1 MTSLVGGWGA
11 GFVAIVVLLFAFSSI
26 VANYIYA
33 ENNLIFLRINSPR
46 HIWALRILTLVMV
59 IAGTL
64 VGLPV
69 VWQLADTIMALMAI
83 TNLTAILLLSPTV
96 RILASDYLTQR
107 RLGVRPTFDATR
119 YPEIN
124 QQLAPG
130 AWDEVPRE

>member
-1 MTSLVGGWGA
+1 M
-11 GFVAIVVLLFAFSSI
+11 LLFAFSSI

-33 ENNLIFLRINSPR
+33 ENNLIFLRINRPR

-59 IAGTL
+59 ITGAL

-96 RILASDYLTQR
+96 RILASDYLNQR

-130 AWDEVPRE
+130 AWDDLPRE

>member
-1 MTSLVGGWGA
+1 
-11 GFVAIVVLLFAFSSI
+11 
-26 VANYIYA
+26 
-33 ENNLIFLRINSPR
+33 
-46 HIWALRILTLVMV
+46 MV

>member
-1 MTSLVGGWGA
+1 M
-11 GFVAIVVLLFAFSSI
+11 AIVVLLFAFSSI

>member
-1 MTSLVGGWGA
+1 
-11 GFVAIVVLLFAFSSI
+11 VAIVVLLFAFSSI

-59 IAGTL
+59 ITGAL